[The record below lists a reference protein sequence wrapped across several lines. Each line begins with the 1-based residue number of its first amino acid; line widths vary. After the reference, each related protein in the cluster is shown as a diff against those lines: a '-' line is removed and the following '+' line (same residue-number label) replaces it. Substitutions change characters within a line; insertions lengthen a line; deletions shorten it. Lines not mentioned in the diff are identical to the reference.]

1 MTAEE
6 NLKAGRLDEALADT
20 RESVR
25 KAPADVRLRRCLFQL
40 LCIVGQ
46 WDKALTQLNVLA
58 DMDADSLL
66 LARIFE
72 PTVHCEA
79 FRAEVF
85 AGRRS
90 PLIFGE
96 PEEWVGLLVQAHAL
110 VAQGEFAASRE
121 LRERALEAAPA
132 VPGEIDGHAFEWLAD
147 ADSRLGPLLEV
158 ILEGKY
164 YWVPFSRIQAVHI
177 EPPTDL
183 RNFVWTP
190 ASFVWTNGGEAP
202 GFIPTRYPGSET
214 SPDAELKLARKTA
227 WSEKDAGL
235 FLGTGQR
242 LLATNETEFP
252 LLEVRKIAFA
262 PVPAATAT

>member
-6 NLKAGRLDEALADT
+6 NLKAGRIDEALADA
-20 RESVR
+20 RDAVR
-25 KAPADVRLRRCLFQL
+25 KAPADVRLRRLLFQL
-40 LCIVGQ
+40 LCVVGQ

-72 PTVHCEA
+72 PAVHCEA
-79 FRAEVF
+79 FRAQVF
-85 AGRRS
+85 AGQRS

-96 PEEWVGLLVQAHAL
+96 PEEWVGLLVQANGL

-121 LRERALEAAPA
+121 LRERAFEAAPA
-132 VPGEIDGHAFEWLAD
+132 TPGEINGQAFKWLAD
-147 ADSRLGPLLEV
+147 ADSRLGPVLEV
-158 ILEGKY
+158 ILDGKY
-164 YWVPFSRIQAVHI
+164 YWVPYSRIQAVQI

-183 RNFVWTP
+183 RNLVWTP
-190 ASFVWTNGGEAP
+190 ANFVWTNGGEAP
-202 GFIPTRYPGSET
+202 GFIPSRYPGSE
-214 SPDAELKLARKTA
+214 SCADAELKLGRKTA
-227 WSEKDAGL
+227 WDEKNPGL

-262 PVPAATAT
+262 PALAVPAT